1 MNCETCQIELED
13 FLYGELDAA
22 QRASIAEHLS
32 VCADCRE
39 MQATLER
46 ENEVFAAF
54 YEQNALEPGD
64 EMWQAIHARIQPDVA
79 QASVK
84 QADWTQK
91 IRNWFAPLLVP
102 AMLRQVGFAAL
113 LVLLSVG
120 LTTLYFSSRKVGTNQ
135 IAETKPTPVPTAT
148 PTPAE
153 STKPATPAPSL
164 PAPSAKESS
173 KSQVATIKTPAPK
186 AETKPAVP
194 QKLTE
199 DEALA
204 QQIAKATREYQG
216 AIRLLERT
224 IAKRKPELEEG
235 TIKQFEGSLAM
246 IDASIAA
253 SRQAMQAHPNDPTA
267 ARYLLAA
274 YSKKVELMQEIAM
287 R

>member
-1 MNCETCQIELED
+1 MNCQNCQIELED
-13 FLYGELDAA
+13 FLYGELDTVH
-22 QRASIAEHLS
+22 RASIAEHLS
-32 VCADCRE
+32 VCADCRV
-39 MQATLER
+39 MQAVLER
-46 ENEVFAAF
+46 ENELFAAY
-54 YEQNALEPGD
+54 YEQNALEPSD
-64 EMWQAIHARIQPDVA
+64 EMWQAIHARIQPEIA
-79 QASVK
+79 QAPVNQS
-84 QADWTQK
+84 DWTQK

-120 LTTLYFSSRKVGTNQ
+120 LTTLYFSSRKAGNNQ
-135 IAETKPTPVPTAT
+135 IAETKSTLGPTAT
-148 PTPAE
+148 QPLAE

-164 PAPSAKESS
+164 PTLPAKEGS
-173 KSQVATIKTPAPK
+173 KPQVATQKTTAPK
-186 AETKPAVP
+186 AETKAAVP
-194 QKLTE
+194 QRLTE

-224 IAKRKPELEEG
+224 IAKRKPELDEG

-246 IDASIAA
+246 IDASIVA